1 MSVSTWLDDHAAV
14 KRHIMNDRA
23 NGVMLTSK
31 EWSNLTNMVNNLDLK
46 LTKELKS
53 QELIPSELARR
64 EVLMNNLQRQ
74 LKDIKIELYQE
85 DDVMQNVESIGSHLG
100 QGSLSSP
107 SGSTITFEGN
117 GNLSRGAGYH
127 HAPSWSNNKASLS
140 NAGLEQKMVIQA
152 STENDLLSEISG
164 GVSRM
169 KATALSMRDESS
181 LHDSLL
187 DDFDYDV
194 DQTAYALYEEA
205 QRSKKLREQTMSTRL
220 YLCLG
225 VEVIVIIILL
235 ILMGQ

>member
-14 KRHIMNDRA
+14 KQHIMNDRA

-85 DDVMQNVESIGSHLG
+85 DDVIGSHLG
-100 QGSLSSP
+100 QGPLSSP

-169 KATALSMRDESS
+169 KATALSMREESS

-225 VEVIVIIILL
+225 VEVLVIIILL